1 MLIEF
6 MKGFAVAGRHLARYV
21 AGKGSVTLEYPEVR
35 REQPPFFRG
44 RHRLQRY
51 NDGLERCVGCA
62 LCAAVCPSEAIYL
75 EAKENVPGK
84 RVSAGERYAE
94 IYQIHMLRCIFC
106 GFCEEACPENAIIM
120 GPSYELAS
128 HKRTDFIL
136 NKEDMLD
143 DPKKGFGDYHEYDPY
158 ISHVTE
164 ESDREAKGDP
174 WERTGS

>member
-6 MKGFAVAGRHLARYV
+6 MKGFTVAGRHLVRYLT
-21 AGKGSVTLEYPEVR
+21 GKGSVTFEYPEVR

-51 NDGLERCVGCA
+51 QDGLERCVGCA

-75 EAKENVPGK
+75 EARENTPDN

-120 GPSYELAS
+120 GPSYELALY
-128 HKRTDFIL
+128 KRTDFIM

-143 DPKKGFGDYHEYDPY
+143 SPEKGFGDYHEYDPY

-164 ESDREAKGDP
+164 ESDREAMGDP